1 MTYWN
6 AVSDSCCNVVFFMK
20 VCSPYISKYKH
31 FSDPAATS
39 SSSSSPSSERLSMKK
54 FVEILKG
61 DEHVHESN
69 RRMQRMLEEM
79 LTKNMHLQ
87 TDLEQLSLE
96 VVRLSKGADNNTC
109 T

>member
-1 MTYWN
+1 MF
-6 AVSDSCCNVVFFMK
+6 AVHK
-20 VCSPYISKYKH
+20 QYIH
-31 FSDPAATS
+31 FFSDPVAA

-54 FVEILKG
+54 FFEMWKG
-61 DEHVHESN
+61 DEHVHESK

-79 LTKNMHLQ
+79 LTKNMQLQ

-96 VVRLSKGADNNTC
+96 VVRLSKGTDNNKC

>member
-1 MTYWN
+1 MVYLVKN
-6 AVSDSCCNVVFFMK
+6 RNILRL
-20 VCSPYISKYKH
+20 PYL
-31 FSDPAATS
+31 SDPVATS
-39 SSSSSPSSERLSMKK
+39 SSSPPPPPPSVERLSMKK
-54 FVEILKG
+54 FVEMLKG

-96 VVRLSKGADNNTC
+96 VVRLSKGTGNKTC